1 LDWSAPARPLTRAT
15 WWWFPVPAPTR
26 PQSPSS
32 CPDRFDPLQPPFPS
46 LSPPFPPLSA
56 VLLRAA
62 RRLELLC
69 PSRRGWSDGGAELLV
84 PRDPVGGRELRPLL
98 LRYGVLGLFSLLGD
112 ALRGQL
118 LWNSS
123 WVGVFALIHPLGIN
137 RDGIRTV

>member
-1 LDWSAPARPLTRAT
+1 VAGAWIGRRQLGHSRAQRGGGSRSPPPHGPSRLRPARTASIPC
-15 WWWFPVPAPTR
+15 
-26 PQSPSS
+26 SP
-32 CPDRFDPLQPPFPS
+32 